1 MNRHEKGLIEME
13 RRKRLASE
21 IYDEEMARR
30 LGRDISF
37 RRRLVQAWLLSGV
50 LSALMAAV
58 FLVPEWRWELNH
70 LVSGGE
76 STALAIIEMAD
87 GENQ

>member
-1 MNRHEKGLIEME
+1 MNQHERGLMEME
-13 RRKRLASE
+13 RRQRLANE
-21 IYDEEMARR
+21 IYDEQMARR
-30 LGRDISF
+30 LMREISF
-37 RRRLVQAWLLSGV
+37 RRRLVQAWFLTGV

-58 FLVPEWRWELNH
+58 LLVPEWRWELNH